1 MVTSTKSYM
10 AKKESFEPE
19 WYLVDAQNA
28 VVGRLATQIATVL
41 MGKHKPT
48 YTPHV
53 DTGDYVIVL
62 NVDKV
67 RFSGS
72 QIAHES
78 HPSFTT
84 KMLKKEY
91 QKYTGYPGGRRVRT
105 GGQLLAQ
112 KPEMIL
118 EEAVRRMLPKSK
130 LGRAM
135 LKKLKLYVGTDHP
148 HQAQQPKDL
157 PEHLQAK

>member
-1 MVTSTKSYM
+1 MTSTKSYM
-10 AKKESFEPE
+10 AKKEELQPE
-19 WYLVDAQNA
+19 WYVVDADGQI
-28 VVGRLATQIATVL
+28 VGRLATQIATIL

-62 NVDKV
+62 NAGKV
-67 RFSGS
+67 RFSGD
-72 QIAHES
+72 QIAHDT
-78 HPSFTT
+78 HTNFTT

-91 QKYTGYPGGRRVRT
+91 QRFTGYPGGRRIRT
-105 GGQLLAQ
+105 GGQLLETR
-112 KPEMIL
+112 PELIL

-135 LKKLKLYVGTDHP
+135 LKKLKLYRGTEHP
-148 HQAQQPKDL
+148 HQAQQPLDL
-157 PEHLQAK
+157 PEHLKAR